1 MCNFITLIA
10 PTKDVSALKEIMQ
23 SHGRN
28 ATPIE
33 NPSIREV
40 LDSDEYQYL
49 TTSGHCDCGTVLYDD
64 DTTLEDE
71 KEYEEKRIKKEIT
84 RMKRKK
90 WSDKKIE
97 RVLKDQSKARSQK
110 SNTGPDSFELWDSIL
125 LDLKK
130 KLNLPYVGLFVRL
143 YSGSITTENLTAS
156 RRRVAKSV
164 ETQTA
169 LMSMKSNEVTIFY

>member
-1 MCNFITLIA
+1 
-10 PTKDVSALKEIMQ
+10 MQ

-84 RMKRKK
+84 RMKRK
-90 WSDKKIE
+90 
-97 RVLKDQSKARSQK
+97 ARSQK

-143 YSGSITTENLTAS
+143 YSGSITTENFTAS

>member
-1 MCNFITLIA
+1 
-10 PTKDVSALKEIMQ
+10 MQ

-84 RMKRKK
+84 RMKRKSSFTEK
-90 WSDKKIE
+90 QYW
-97 RVLKDQSKARSQK
+97 AR
-110 SNTGPDSFELWDSIL
+110 
-125 LDLKK
+125 
-130 KLNLPYVGLFVRL
+130 
-143 YSGSITTENLTAS
+143 
-156 RRRVAKSV
+156 
-164 ETQTA
+164 
-169 LMSMKSNEVTIFY
+169 